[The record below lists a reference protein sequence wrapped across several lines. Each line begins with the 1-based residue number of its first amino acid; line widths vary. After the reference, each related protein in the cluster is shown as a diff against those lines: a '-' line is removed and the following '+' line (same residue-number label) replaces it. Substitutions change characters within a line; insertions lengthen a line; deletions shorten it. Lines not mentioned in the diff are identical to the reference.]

1 MTRIQKIRLTLM
13 IGLLV
18 FLLFGFFTQL
28 YNRAA
33 LNDSL
38 MEELLQSGVSVKG
51 KVVRTYRTSV
61 GPKSKITYVEVAF
74 PVGGTQ
80 VSGAYPIGFLPDVLK
95 SADENFPT
103 GLEMDV
109 IYLPAEPS
117 TIVIPSL
124 KPALGRRQEVM
135 ILLGL
140 GFVPFAAICWLCV
153 RSFRKR

>member
-1 MTRIQKIRLTLM
+1 MTRLQKLRLTLM
-13 IGLLV
+13 IGLLI
-18 FLLFGFFTQL
+18 FLIYSSFTHT

-51 KVVRTYRTSV
+51 KVVRTYRISS
-61 GPKSKITYVEVAF
+61 GLKSKITYVEVTF
-74 PVGGTQ
+74 PVGDTQ
-80 VSGAYPIGFLPDVLK
+80 VSGAYPIGVLPDVLK

-117 TIVIPSL
+117 AIVIPSL
-124 KPALGRRQEVM
+124 KPTLGRRQELTV
-135 ILLGL
+135 LLAL
-140 GFVPFAAICWLCV
+140 GFVPFAAICWLFL
-153 RSFRKR
+153 RSYRKR